1 MKGAG
6 LSLLLRISR
15 YNFTHF
21 IGQVGELAETTSLLR
36 RRTHFG
42 YRGFESLPVR
52 HVQKSR
58 FSLL

>member
-1 MKGAG
+1 MKRAG
-6 LSLLLRISR
+6 LSLVLRISR

-21 IGQVGELAETTSLLR
+21 NGQVGELAETTSLLR

-52 HVQKSR
+52 H
-58 FSLL
+58 LNP